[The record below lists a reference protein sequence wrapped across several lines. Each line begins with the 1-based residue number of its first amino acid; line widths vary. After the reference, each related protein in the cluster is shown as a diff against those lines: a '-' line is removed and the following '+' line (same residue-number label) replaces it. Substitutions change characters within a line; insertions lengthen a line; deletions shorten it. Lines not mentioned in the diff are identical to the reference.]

1 MIGDNANEANQVS
14 LISRLFI
21 LFQSFSGAIKLTTEL
36 LKAVKNILYLI
47 HFELFFLSNYCQRII
62 QF

>member
-1 MIGDNANEANQVS
+1 MSGDNANEANQVS

-36 LKAVKNILYLI
+36 LKAV
-47 HFELFFLSNYCQRII
+47 
-62 QF
+62 